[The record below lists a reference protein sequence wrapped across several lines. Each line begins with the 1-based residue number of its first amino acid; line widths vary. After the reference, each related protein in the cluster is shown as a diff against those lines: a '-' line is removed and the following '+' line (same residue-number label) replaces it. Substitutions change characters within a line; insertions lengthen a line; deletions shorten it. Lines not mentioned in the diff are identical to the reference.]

1 LDAVVQEWDGV
12 CEKIF
17 YILTMTFGIPNFIGD
32 LVREYS
38 PLPELALVLNV
49 ILAVVAVVAV
59 GIGNAPIL
67 IYMERKVCAHV
78 QCRLGPMRLGW
89 HGIIQTVADVTK
101 LLFKELYSP
110 HGVDMVIY
118 YLAPMVSLTAPFFV
132 LALIPFGANWQVI
145 NLDFAVPAI
154 IAINGLGLFAILLG
168 GWASNNKYS
177 LLSALRGGA
186 QMISYEIS
194 FALIM
199 LFVVMISGSASLN
212 DIIAVQSGTVLNWWI
227 FKLPVLGLVGFL
239 MFMCVSTAE
248 LNRAPFD
255 IAESEQELTAG
266 FHTEYTGT
274 AFAMFYLTE
283 YINLV
288 GVSALGSIFFLGG
301 WQAPLIG
308 VESVDEVFRKIPD
321 VVWMFAKIYFLIW
334 LYMMF
339 RWTWLRPRVDQ
350 LMSFEWKFLLPF
362 NLILLV
368 AGALFIA
375 MGWVL

>member
-1 LDAVVQEWDGV
+1 
-12 CEKIF
+12 
-17 YILTMTFGIPNFIGD
+17 MTFGIPNFIGD

-110 HGVDMVIY
+110 RGVDMIIY

-212 DIIAVQSGTVLNWWI
+212 DIVAVQSGTVLNWWI
-227 FKLPVLGLVGFL
+227 FKLPVLGFVGFL

-288 GVSALGSIFFLGG
+288 GASALGAIFFLGG

>member
-1 LDAVVQEWDGV
+1 LYLP
-12 CEKIF
+12 C
-17 YILTMTFGIPNFIGD
+17 MSFGIPNFIGD

-38 PLPELALVLNV
+38 PLPELALIVNVL
-49 ILAVVAVVAV
+49 LAVIAVLAV
-59 GIGNAPIL
+59 GIGSAPIL

-89 HGIIQTVADVTK
+89 HGILQTIADVTK
-101 LLFKELYSP
+101 LLFKEVYSP
-110 HGVDMVIY
+110 KGVDSMIY
-118 YLAPMVSLTAPFFV
+118 YMAPMISLTAPFFT
-132 LALIPFGANWQVI
+132 LALIPFGEQWQVI
-145 NLDFAVPAI
+145 NLSFAVPAI

-177 LLSALRGGA
+177 LLSALRSGA
-186 QMISYEIS
+186 QMISYEVS
-194 FALIM
+194 FALVL

-212 DIIAVQSGTVLNWWI
+212 EIVVAQHGTILDWWI
-227 FKLPVLGLVGFL
+227 FKLPVLGFVGFL

-255 IAESEQELTAG
+255 IAEAEQELTAG

-283 YINLV
+283 YINII
-288 GVSALGSIFFLGG
+288 GASALGAIFFLGG

-308 VESVDEVFRKIPD
+308 IESVDKILLAVPD
-321 VVWMFAKIYFLIW
+321 LVWMFAKIYFLIW

-339 RWTWLRPRVDQ
+339 RWTWLRPRIDQ
-350 LMSFEWKFLLPF
+350 LMSFEWKFLLPL
-362 NLILLV
+362 NLVLLGL
-368 AGALFIA
+368 GAVFTA

>member
-1 LDAVVQEWDGV
+1 
-12 CEKIF
+12 
-17 YILTMTFGIPNFIGD
+17 
-32 LVREYS
+32 
-38 PLPELALVLNV
+38 
-49 ILAVVAVVAV
+49 
-59 GIGNAPIL
+59 
-67 IYMERKVCAHV
+67 
-78 QCRLGPMRLGW
+78 
-89 HGIIQTVADVTK
+89 
-101 LLFKELYSP
+101 
-110 HGVDMVIY
+110 
-118 YLAPMVSLTAPFFV
+118 
-132 LALIPFGANWQVI
+132 
-145 NLDFAVPAI
+145 
-154 IAINGLGLFAILLG
+154 
-168 GWASNNKYS
+168 
-177 LLSALRGGA
+177 
-186 QMISYEIS
+186 
-194 FALIM
+194 
-199 LFVVMISGSASLN
+199 
-212 DIIAVQSGTVLNWWI
+212 
-227 FKLPVLGLVGFL
+227 
-239 MFMCVSTAE
+239 MCVSTAE

-288 GVSALGSIFFLGG
+288 GVSALGAIFFLGG

-308 VESVDEVFRKIPD
+308 VESVDEVFRKVPD

-368 AGALFIA
+368 AGAVFIA

>member
-1 LDAVVQEWDGV
+1 
-12 CEKIF
+12 
-17 YILTMTFGIPNFIGD
+17 MTFGIPNFIGD

-110 HGVDMVIY
+110 RGVDMIIY

-212 DIIAVQSGTVLNWWI
+212 DIVAVQSGTVLNWWI
-227 FKLPVLGLVGFL
+227 FKLPVLGFVGFL

-288 GVSALGSIFFLGG
+288 GASALGAIFFLGG

-368 AGALFIA
+368 AGAVFIA

>member
-1 LDAVVQEWDGV
+1 
-12 CEKIF
+12 
-17 YILTMTFGIPNFIGD
+17 MTFGIPNFIGD

-38 PLPELALVLNV
+38 PLPELALAVNV
-49 ILAVVAVVAV
+49 VLAVIAVLGV
-59 GIGNAPIL
+59 GIGSAPIL

-89 HGIIQTVADVTK
+89 HGILQTVADVTK
-101 LLFKELYSP
+101 LLFKEVYSP
-110 HGVDMVIY
+110 KGVDTIIY
-118 YLAPMVSLTAPFFV
+118 YLAPMISLTAPFFT
-132 LALIPFGANWQVI
+132 LALIPFGAYWQVI

-177 LLSALRGGA
+177 LLSALRGSA

-194 FALIM
+194 FAIVM
-199 LFVVMISGSASLN
+199 LFVVTISGSASLN
-212 DIIAVQSGTVLNWWI
+212 DIIAVQAGTVFDWWI
-227 FKLPVLGLVGFL
+227 FKLPVLGFVGFL
-239 MFMCVSTAE
+239 IFLCTSTAE

-283 YINLV
+283 YINII
-288 GVSALGSIFFLGG
+288 GASALGAIFFLGG

-308 VESVDEVFRKIPD
+308 VESVDKVLLAIPD
-321 VVWMFAKIYFLIW
+321 LVWMFAKIYFLVW

-339 RWTWLRPRVDQ
+339 RWTWPRPRVDQ
-350 LMSFEWKFLLPF
+350 LMSFEWKFLLP
-362 NLILLV
+362 LSLLLLCG
-368 AGALFIA
+368 GALFVA

>member
-1 LDAVVQEWDGV
+1 V
-12 CEKIF
+12 
-17 YILTMTFGIPNFIGD
+17 TFGIPNIIGD

-101 LLFKELYSP
+101 LLFKEVFSP
-110 HGVDMVIY
+110 RGVDVVIY
-118 YLAPMVSLTAPFFV
+118 YLAPMVSLTTPFFV
-132 LALIPFGANWQVI
+132 LALIPFGAQWQVI

-227 FKLPVLGLVGFL
+227 FKLPVLGFIGFL

-283 YINLV
+283 YINMI
-288 GVSALGSIFFLGG
+288 GASALGAIFFLGG
-301 WQAPLIG
+301 WHAPLIG
-308 VESVDEVFRKIPD
+308 IENVDKILLAIPD
-321 VVWMFAKIYFLIW
+321 LVWMFAKIYFLIW

-350 LMSFEWKFLLPF
+350 LMSFEWKFLLPL
-362 NLILLV
+362 NLILLI
-368 AGALFIA
+368 AGATFVA

>member
-1 LDAVVQEWDGV
+1 
-12 CEKIF
+12 
-17 YILTMTFGIPNFIGD
+17 MTFGEPNFIGD
-32 LVREYS
+32 FVRELS
-38 PLPELALVLNV
+38 PWPELALAINVL
-49 ILAVVAVVAV
+49 LAIVGVLAV
-59 GIGNAPIL
+59 GIGSAPIL

-89 HGIIQTVADVTK
+89 HGTLQTIADVTK
-101 LLFKELYSP
+101 LLFKEVFSP
-110 HGVDMVIY
+110 KGVDAIMY
-118 YLAPMVSLTAPFFV
+118 YLAPMISLTTPFFI
-132 LALIPFGANWQVI
+132 LALIPFGENWQVI
-145 NLDFAVPAI
+145 NLSFAVPAI
-154 IAINGLGLFAILLG
+154 IAINGLGLFAVLLG

-186 QMISYEIS
+186 QMISYEVS
-194 FALIM
+194 FALIL

-212 DIIAVQSGTVLNWWI
+212 EIIASQSGTVFDWWI
-227 FKLPVLGLVGFL
+227 FKLPVLGFVGFL

-283 YINLV
+283 YINII
-288 GVSALGSIFFLGG
+288 GASAMGAIFFLGG

-308 VESVDEVFRKIPD
+308 IESVDKILLMIPD

-339 RWTWLRPRVDQ
+339 RWTWIRPRIDQ
-350 LMSFEWKFLLPF
+350 LMSFEWKFLLPL
-362 NLILLV
+362 NLILLA
-368 AGALFIA
+368 AGAIFIA
-375 MGWVL
+375 VGWVL

>member
-1 LDAVVQEWDGV
+1 
-12 CEKIF
+12 
-17 YILTMTFGIPNFIGD
+17 MTFGIPNFIGD

-212 DIIAVQSGTVLNWWI
+212 DIVAVQSGTVLNWWI
-227 FKLPVLGLVGFL
+227 FKLPVLGFVGFL

-288 GVSALGSIFFLGG
+288 GASALGAIFFLGG

-368 AGALFIA
+368 AGAVFIA

>member
-1 LDAVVQEWDGV
+1 
-12 CEKIF
+12 
-17 YILTMTFGIPNFIGD
+17 MTFGIPNFIGD

-38 PLPELALVLNV
+38 PLPELALIANA
-49 ILAVVAVVAV
+49 ILAVIAVLAV
-59 GIGNAPIL
+59 GIGSAPIL

-89 HGIIQTVADVTK
+89 HGIFQTIADVTK

-110 HGVDMVIY
+110 KGVDAIIY
-118 YLAPMVSLTAPFFV
+118 YMAPMISLTAPFFT
-132 LALIPFGANWQVI
+132 LALIPFGEQWQVI
-145 NLDFAVPAI
+145 NLSFAVPAI

-177 LLSALRGGA
+177 LLSALRSGA
-186 QMISYEIS
+186 QMISYEVS
-194 FALIM
+194 FALVL

-212 DIIAVQSGTVLNWWI
+212 EIVYAQYGTVFDWWI
-227 FKLPVLGLVGFL
+227 VKLPVLGFLGFL

-255 IAESEQELTAG
+255 IAEAEQELTAG

-283 YINLV
+283 YINII
-288 GVSALGSIFFLGG
+288 GASALGAIFFLGG

-308 VESVDEVFRKIPD
+308 VESVDKILLTVPD
-321 VVWMFAKIYFLIW
+321 LVWMFAKIYFLIW

-339 RWTWLRPRVDQ
+339 RWTWLRPRIDQ
-350 LMSFEWKFLLPF
+350 LMSFEWKFLLPL
-362 NLILLV
+362 NLILLGL
-368 AGALFIA
+368 GAVFTA